1 MLQKSGTALIAA
13 SIGGSLQFLTPR
25 EARAADAPFRVLKN
39 QNTVSLLEDFCDA
52 LAPGAREA
60 GVAHFI
66 DDQLAKPVR
75 DCLLIVR
82 YLSVKAP
89 FAKFYLSAIKS
100 LGQAALSEYNA
111 PFSTLQDDQ
120 KSAFIE
126 KLRDGNLQSW
136 RGPPA
141 SRVYFVLR
149 SDAVDV
155 VYGTEEGFDN
165 LGVPYMPHI
174 WPETRW

>member
-13 SIGGSLQFLTPR
+13 TIGGSIEFLTPR
-25 EARAADAPFRVLKN
+25 EARAADAPFRILTN
-39 QNTVSLLEDFCDA
+39 PNTVSLLEDLCDA

-66 DDQLAKPVR
+66 DDQLAKPAR

-82 YLSVKAP
+82 YLSVRAP
-89 FAKFYLSAIKS
+89 YDEFYLSAIRS
-100 LGQAALSEYNA
+100 LTQASLSEYDA
-111 PFSTLQDDQ
+111 PFATLQDNQ
-120 KSAFIE
+120 KTEFIE
-126 KLRDGNLQSW
+126 KLRDGNLPSW
-136 RGPPA
+136 QGPPA
-141 SRVYFVLR
+141 ARVYFVLR

-155 VYGTEEGFDN
+155 VYGTEEGFEN